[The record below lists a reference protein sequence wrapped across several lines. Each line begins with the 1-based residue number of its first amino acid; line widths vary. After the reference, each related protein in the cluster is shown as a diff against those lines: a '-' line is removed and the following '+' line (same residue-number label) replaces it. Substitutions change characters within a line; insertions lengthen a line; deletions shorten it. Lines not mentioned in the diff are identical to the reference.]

1 MSQFTKDFAE
11 AVRRCNGG
19 TVAEIVETMQE
30 IQAERIAE

>member
-1 MSQFTKDFAE
+1 MSQYTKDFAE

-30 IQAERIAE
+30 IRAERIAE